1 MRKLVRTAPVATV
14 AGRGNYLAGCGL
26 VENLLRGGLTL
37 DAVMTCRASDEFH

>member
-1 MRKLVRTAPVATV
+1 MATV